1 MSMRYVSLRAL
12 QRSPSARPGTP
23 ESRWHAPLPNDDGG
37 SLSRTRSIR
46 TGPERLAQILGATT
60 KTNQYGD
67 YLSVRCWCAQPPRY
81 SPDSRALKLLS
92 PEAPDQIADPDQWLF
107 LDTET
112 TGLAGGSGTYA
123 FLVGIAWWEGGGLEI
138 EQFFLREYSEEHAL
152 LFTLRERIAEHPVV
166 VTFNG
171 KSFDWPLLET
181 RYRMSRK
188 ISVPTLLAHLD
199 FLHPARNLWRLR
211 LGSVRLSELERHV
224 LGWDRGAD
232 LLSGV
237 IPQIYFDYLRGGSP
251 ERLVPVL
258 NHNQMDLRGLAAL
271 SSRILSLL
279 SDAETLGQDGLE
291 LFGVSRICEKRGE
304 HTRARNLYEKS
315 IASLLP
321 TETDRAARRSLAR
334 LAKREGDFE
343 LACEL
348 WKEALGNSRHG
359 YEAYEQL
366 AIYYEHKG
374 RNPDQARQIVQQGL
388 NELRRAIQ
396 VGDIAPGPYREIK
409 AKFDYRMER
418 LERKSSRPLWDALA
432 LQPQA

>member
-1 MSMRYVSLRAL
+1 VSIRYVSLKAL
-12 QRSPSARPGTP
+12 QRPPRSDKQESGSCLPLLEDAGESPSPMRKVRP
-23 ESRWHAPLPNDDGG
+23 DV
-37 SLSRTRSIR
+37 
-46 TGPERLAQILGATT
+46 ERLARILGATT
-60 KTNQYGD
+60 KTNDYGE
-67 YLSVRCWCAQPPRY
+67 YLSVRCWCAQPSRY

-92 PEAPDQIADPDQWLF
+92 PETLDEITDTDRWLF

-123 FLVGIAWWEGGGLEI
+123 FLVGVAWWDGGGLEI
-138 EQFFLREYSEEHAL
+138 EQFFMREYSEERSL
-152 LFTLRERIAEHPVV
+152 LFALRERMAERPVL

-188 ISVPTLLAHLD
+188 ISVPTPRAHLD

-232 LLSGV
+232 LLSGM
-237 IPQIYFDYLRGGSP
+237 IPQIYFEYLRGGSP
-251 ERLVPVL
+251 DRLVPVL

-271 SSRILSLL
+271 ASRILSLL
-279 SDAETLGQDGLE
+279 SDAENQGQDGLE

-304 HTRARNLYEKS
+304 DMRARSLYEKS
-315 IASLLP
+315 IASFLP
-321 TETDRAARRSLAR
+321 TEADRVARRSLAR
-334 LAKREGDFE
+334 LAKRQGDFN

-348 WKEALGNSRHG
+348 WKDALGNSRHG

-366 AIYYEHKG
+366 AIYYE
-374 RNPDQARQIVQQGL
+374 RTARDPKRAQQIVHQAL

-396 VGDIAPGPYREIK
+396 IGEIAPGAHREIK
-409 AKFDYRMER
+409 ARFDKRMER
-418 LERKSSRPLWDALA
+418 LERKGKKPLLEG
-432 LQPQA
+432 LVSPVQA

>member
-1 MSMRYVSLRAL
+1 MYSPDLRAL
-12 QRSPSARPGTP
+12 
-23 ESRWHAPLPNDDGG
+23 
-37 SLSRTRSIR
+37 
-46 TGPERLAQILGATT
+46 RLLIPAM
-60 KTNQYGD
+60 
-67 YLSVRCWCAQPPRY
+67 
-81 SPDSRALKLLS
+81 PD
-92 PEAPDQIADPDQWLF
+92 EIADPGQWLF

-123 FLVGIAWWEGGGLEI
+123 FLVGVAWWEGGGLEI
-138 EQFFLREYSEEHAL
+138 EQFFLREYSEERSL
-152 LFTLRERIAEHPVV
+152 LFALRERIAEHQVL

-188 ISVPTLLAHLD
+188 ISVPTPRAHLD

-211 LGSVRLSELERHV
+211 LGSVRLSELERYV

-232 LLSGV
+232 LLSGL
-237 IPQIYFDYLRGGSP
+237 IPQIYFDYLRGGPP

-279 SDAETLGQDGLE
+279 NNAEQLGLDGLE

-304 HTRARNLYEKS
+304 HGRARELYQKS
-315 IASLLP
+315 IASFLP
-321 TETDRAARRSLAR
+321 TEIDRAARRSLAN
-334 LAKREGDFE
+334 LAKRQGDFK

-348 WKEALGNSRHG
+348 WNTALGNSRHG

-366 AIYYEHKG
+366 AIYYEHTA
-374 RNPDQARQIVQQGL
+374 RDPARARQIVQQAL
-388 NELRRAIQ
+388 DQLRDAIQ

-409 AKFDYRMER
+409 AKFDRRMER
-418 LERKSSRPLWDALA
+418 LEHKSRRPLLDVMAMHT
-432 LQPQA
+432 QA